1 VNTDLVNTDIDT
13 RRLDALRRICLLDY
27 LLHIV
32 GLLLSAGM
40 LSVIALIINYV
51 KKDDARGTIYE
62 SHMRWMIRTFWW
74 TLAWILIIAV
84 PAALLT
90 VISFGLFGF
99 VFLLPALWFLY
110 RMVRGLLALT
120 EGRAMPLPGHPG
132 RDTPTL

>member
-1 VNTDLVNTDIDT
+1 MNTTTDFDLDAQ
-13 RRLDALRRICLLDY
+13 RQDALRRICLLDY

-32 GLLLSAGM
+32 GLLLSAGL

-51 KKDDARGTIYE
+51 KKDDARGTLYE

-74 TLAWILIIAV
+74 TLAWMLIIAV

-90 VISFGLFGF
+90 VISFGLLGF

-110 RMVRGLLALT
+110 RMIRGLLALT
-120 EGRAMPLPGHPG
+120 EGKAMPMA
-132 RDTPTL
+132 

>member
-1 VNTDLVNTDIDT
+1 MNPDPDIH
-13 RRLDALRRICLLDY
+13 RLDALRRICLLDY

-32 GLLLSAGM
+32 GLLLSAGV

-74 TLAWILIIAV
+74 TIAGFVVIAV

-90 VISFGLFGF
+90 VVTFGLLGF
-99 VFLLPALWFLY
+99 LFVLPALWFLY
-110 RMVRGLLALT
+110 RMIRGLLALND
-120 EGRAMPLPGHPG
+120 GRPMPMP
-132 RDTPTL
+132 

>member
-1 VNTDLVNTDIDT
+1 MTESSEAQ
-13 RRLDALRRICLLDY
+13 RLDALRKVCLFDY

-74 TLAWILIIAV
+74 TIAWFVIIAL

-90 VISFGLFGF
+90 VATFGLLGF
-99 VFLLPALWFLY
+99 LFVLPAVWFLY
-110 RMVRGLLALT
+110 RMIRGLLALND
-120 EGRAMPLPGHPG
+120 GRAMPLP
-132 RDTPTL
+132 